1 MTTAFRTEEDNQS
14 GAISFKNTD
23 NITLK
28 QTGPELLGVPK
39 APTAVANT
47 SSTQI
52 ATTEFV
58 GVAVANAVATGGV
71 QPSNATPMPDGIA
84 VAGTS
89 LLYSRGDHVHPDS
102 TKFVKKTGDTMT
114 GDLLG
119 TGFTAGSSGN
129 QSIVGA
135 GGVALVATT
144 PYLNFAHSSGGSPAV
159 HMYSYQDNLTIGIGG
174 FELLVDNQCT
184 LHARGYRTKSGLAGY
199 YTGHTFNIDYGSGAN
214 LWIDNTN
221 LGQISIV
228 SDARIKHEVRAA
240 TQMTE
245 RVMMMKPVTYQFNNV
260 DMWRDDG
267 IRRYGFIA
275 QELRSVPGLYDTVV
289 GEDNALT
296 DDGTIQPLSLDTTQL
311 IAVLD
316 QGTAGNDCPCRGIG
330 TCCESRLV
338 SSCWPAVAP
347 SLCRSASS
355 RRSRP
360 SAPRRRWRR
369 MLLRLS
375 HSSPATP
382 VTPSRARTP
391 CQ

>member
-71 QPSNATPMPDGIA
+71 QPSNASPLPDGVA

-119 TGFTAGSSGN
+119 TGFTAGVSGN
-129 QSIVGA
+129 QSVVGA
-135 GGVALVATT
+135 GGIALSATT
-144 PYLNFAHSSGGSPAV
+144 PYLDFRHGGSTAV
-159 HMYSYQDNLTIGIGG
+159 HMYSYLNNLYTAIGG
-174 FELLVDNQCT
+174 YEYQIDDLCT
-184 LHARGYRTKSGLAGY
+184 TWSRGYRTRLGLSGGY
-199 YTGHTFNIDYGSGAN
+199 DNHTFNIAWGSVAN
-214 LWIDNTN
+214 LWIDSSNV
-221 LGQISIV
+221 GQISIV
-228 SDARIKHEVRAA
+228 SDARVKHEIQSVPSV
-240 TQMTE
+240 TE
-245 RVMMMKPVTYQFNNV
+245 QVKLMRPVTYRFKDV
-260 DMWRDDG
+260 DIWKDDG

-275 QELRSVPGLYDTVV
+275 QELRSVAGLHDTVV
-289 GEDNALT
+289 GENNALT
-296 DDGTIQPLSLDTTQL
+296 VDGTIQPLTLDTTQL
-311 IAVLD
+311 IAVLTKAL
-316 QGTAGNDCPCRGIG
+316 QETIARVEELEAKCAG
-330 TCCESRLV
+330 
-338 SSCWPAVAP
+338 
-347 SLCRSASS
+347 
-355 RRSRP
+355 
-360 SAPRRRWRR
+360 
-369 MLLRLS
+369 
-375 HSSPATP
+375 
-382 VTPSRARTP
+382 
-391 CQ
+391 